1 MIRQKFFERKDLTPE
16 QGAFLET
23 VKVLMIMLGNAA
35 GAFEQN
41 QPSAALQVARHSDVI
56 AETAAEEL
64 NHFFPHDTNQ
74 VRRMFAVVSLGQRV
88 SDALYRMCAAGAA
101 PLEGLDDSR
110 GFLASLC
117 RGMAD
122 QLDWSAKRR
131 LLGAQRNGST
141 EDDVE
146 LSLSELPSSLAG
158 EQKQERIQAL
168 LDFRDALLAAK
179 DLFGLLDEL
188 ESMSEELF
196 PVMDEKYWK
205 N

>member
-41 QPSAALQVARHSDVI
+41 QPSAALQIARHADVI
-56 AETAAEEL
+56 AETAAEAL
-64 NHFFPHDTNQ
+64 NHFFPRDTNQ
-74 VRRMFAVVSLGQRV
+74 LKRMFEVVSLAQRC
-88 SDALYRMCAAGAA
+88 SDALYRMCSAGAA

-110 GFLASLC
+110 DFLASLC

-122 QLDWSAKRR
+122 QLDWSAKRQ
-131 LLGAQRNGST
+131 LLGAQRGGST

-158 EQKQERIQAL
+158 EENQEHVQAY
-168 LDFRDALLAAK
+168 LDFRDALLAARE
-179 DLFGLLDEL
+179 LFGLLDEVD
-188 ESMSEELF
+188 SMSEELF
-196 PVMDEKYWK
+196 PVMDDKYWK